1 MEGSHVV
8 LIDTHAH
15 LEEIKDLDEA
25 LSKARSV
32 EVVAVITMGSDYR
45 SSLWAIRNC
54 GEHVSGL
61 RVYPALGVHPW
72 SAGSLNTEEMNALLE
87 LMHEN
92 VENFVAVG
100 EVGLDYW
107 YKEVRRDP
115 GKRGAQKAIFKE
127 MLRVAVEYGKPVSVH
142 SRGAWRD
149 CLNIVAESG
158 VESAIFHWFSGSLE
172 VLKEIIDRGYLISAT
187 PAAAYSREH
196 RLAIESTPLENIVL
210 ETDSPVT
217 YRGETAEPAHVTRT
231 LRAVAQIK
239 GLDEASVEDRTT
251 KNARNIFRI

>member
-1 MEGSHVV
+1 VV
-8 LIDTHAH
+8 LIDTHVH
-15 LEEIKDLDEA
+15 LEEIKDLDGV

-32 EVVAVITMGSDYR
+32 GVIAVITMGSDYG
-45 SSLWAIRNC
+45 SSLWALRNC
-54 GEHVSGL
+54 GEHKSGL

-72 SAGSLNTEEMNALLE
+72 SVGSVNAKDLKALLE
-87 LMHEN
+87 LIHEN
-92 VENFVAVG
+92 VGNFVAVG

-107 YKEVRRDP
+107 YREVRRSP
-115 GKRGAQKAIFKE
+115 ERREAQKALFKE

-149 CLNIVAESG
+149 CLNLVAESG
-158 VESAIFHWFSGSLE
+158 VESAIFHWFSGPLKVLE
-172 VLKEIIDRGYLISAT
+172 EIIDRGYLISAT
-187 PAAAYSREH
+187 PAATYSREH
-196 RLAIESTPLENIVL
+196 RLAIENAPLESIVL

-217 YRGETAEPAHVTRT
+217 YRGEAAEPAHVTRT

-251 KNARNIFRI
+251 RNARRVFGI